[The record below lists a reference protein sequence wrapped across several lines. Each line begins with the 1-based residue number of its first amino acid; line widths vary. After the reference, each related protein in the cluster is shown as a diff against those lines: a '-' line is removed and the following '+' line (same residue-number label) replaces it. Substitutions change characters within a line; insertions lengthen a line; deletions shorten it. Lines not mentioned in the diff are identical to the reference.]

1 MRKLKRS
8 IFIVFALF
16 GIVGTGCEAIDVQK
30 DSLSEIKQVFT
41 KRDEKQLQNSQVEI
55 VNQNKPNFSEED
67 FSLENGNWQ
76 IFSELDRLNR
86 VGVASALLHK
96 SRMPTEERER
106 LYIKPTGW
114 KQKKMKNGDYLYNR
128 CHLIGYQLTGE
139 NNNPRNLMTGTRS
152 FNTTGMVEYENKV
165 ADYLRKTGNHVLY
178 RVTPDFRGNEL
189 VARGVR
195 IEAQSIEDNQLSFH
209 VYVHNV
215 QEGYTINYLT
225 GESSV
230 N

>member
-1 MRKLKRS
+1 MKRLKRS
-8 IFIVFALF
+8 IFIALALVSF
-16 GIVGTGCEAIDVQK
+16 IGTGCEAIDLQK
-30 DSLSEIKQVFT
+30 APLSEIKQALT
-41 KRDEKQLQNSQVEI
+41 KQDEEQSLNTQVEI

-76 IFSELDRLNR
+76 IFSDLDRLNR

-96 SRMPTEERER
+96 SRMPTGERER

-152 FNTTGMVEYENKV
+152 FNTPGMVEYKNKV
-165 ADYLRKTGNHVLY
+165 ADYLRTTGNHVLY
-178 RVTPDFRGNEL
+178 RVTPDFQGNEL

-195 IEAQSIEDNQLSFH
+195 IEAQSIEDSRLSFH
-209 VYVHNV
+209 VYVHNR

-225 GESSV
+225 GEAHLD
-230 N
+230 

>member
-1 MRKLKRS
+1 MKRLKRS
-8 IFIVFALF
+8 IFIALALVGF
-16 GIVGTGCEAIDVQK
+16 IGTGCEAIDIQK
-30 DSLSEIKQVFT
+30 APLSEIKQALT
-41 KRDEKQLQNSQVEI
+41 KQDEEQLLNTQVEI

-76 IFSELDRLNR
+76 IFSDLDRLNR
-86 VGVASALLHK
+86 VGVASSLLHK

-139 NNNPRNLMTGTRS
+139 NNNPRNLMAGTRS
-152 FNTTGMVEYENKV
+152 FNTPGMVEYENKV
-165 ADYLRKTGNHVLY
+165 ADYLRTTGNHVLY
-178 RVTPDFRGNEL
+178 RVTPDFQGNEL

-195 IEAQSIEDNQLSFH
+195 IEAQSIEDSRLSFH
-209 VYVHNV
+209 VYVHNR

-225 GESSV
+225 GEAHLD
-230 N
+230 

>member
-8 IFIVFALF
+8 ILIVFVLF
-16 GIVGTGCEAIDVQK
+16 GIVGTGCEGVDIQK
-30 DSLSEIKQVFT
+30 SPLSDIKQALT
-41 KRDEKQLQNSQVEI
+41 KQDEEQSLNPQVEI

-139 NNNPRNLMTGTRS
+139 NNNPR
-152 FNTTGMVEYENKV
+152 
-165 ADYLRKTGNHVLY
+165 
-178 RVTPDFRGNEL
+178 
-189 VARGVR
+189 
-195 IEAQSIEDNQLSFH
+195 
-209 VYVHNV
+209 
-215 QEGYTINYLT
+215 
-225 GESSV
+225 
-230 N
+230 